1 MNVLVVNASPHGDK
15 GNTGW
20 ILNPFI
26 EGMKN
31 EGAEVTVLYTRKMNI
46 KPCLGCLACWLKTP
60 GECVLKDDYDPVLP
74 MIKAADIIVF
84 ATPLYWDGVSGPMKM
99 FLDRMTPMGLPFL
112 EMRDGRDRHPVREG
126 YGHGKVVV
134 VSTCGYF
141 STENFDAMLDHCKAI
156 TINMERE
163 FAGALLRPN
172 AQSLQPMIM
181 MGMEDQ
187 LTDILEASRKAG
199 EELIGTGEMKAE
211 TLAVVSRDI
220 MPVEVFL
227 DNANSYFTKLY
238 KKLEEKQNSA

>member
-26 EGMKN
+26 EGMKSK
-31 EGAEVTVLYTRKMNI
+31 GADVTVLYTRKMNI
-46 KPCLGCLACWLKTP
+46 KPCLGCIACWLKTP
-60 GECVLKDDYDPVLP
+60 GECVLSDDYDPVMP

-141 STENFDAMLDHCKAI
+141 STENFDAMLDHFKAM

-187 LTDILEASRKAG
+187 LTDILEASKKAG
-199 EELIGTGEMKAE
+199 EELIGQGKMKDE

-227 DNANSYFTKLY
+227 DNANTYFTKLY
-238 KKLEEKQNSA
+238 KKLEEKQANA